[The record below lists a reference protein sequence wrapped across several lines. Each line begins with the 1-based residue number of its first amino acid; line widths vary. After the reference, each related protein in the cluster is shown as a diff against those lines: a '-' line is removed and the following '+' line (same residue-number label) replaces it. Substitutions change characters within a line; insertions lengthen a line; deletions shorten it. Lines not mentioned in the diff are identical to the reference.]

1 MVQLENMT
9 VNYVAIIALAATA
22 GRAACSRA
30 YKWCPCACPSK
41 HKLGEFDT
49 TNEIQGG
56 GGSSMLLLSD
66 RAEMAGG

>member
-1 MVQLENMT
+1 MVLLENMT

-30 YKWCPCACPSK
+30 YKWCSCACPSN
-41 HKLGEFDT
+41 LNT

-56 GGSSMLLLSD
+56 EGSSMLLLAD